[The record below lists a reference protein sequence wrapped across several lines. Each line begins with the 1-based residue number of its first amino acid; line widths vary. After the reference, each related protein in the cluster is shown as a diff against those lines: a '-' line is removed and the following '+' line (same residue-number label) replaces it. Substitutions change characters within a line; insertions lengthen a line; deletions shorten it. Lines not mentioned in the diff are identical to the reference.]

1 MNTIFRCTSFIVGV
15 TTLFL
20 IQPAIAG
27 DIRDGQELEPLN
39 SELRVSERAEA
50 RRNTAAHITQSP
62 SMFVSFG
69 QKPMVRPIEKPARL
83 AQADLTSEVKVRA
96 RLNFLW
102 RPETRSAIVD
112 MSTGCLSTSTR
123 GLRDTFSFTVDNPAK
138 KLTIDGDFWHARG
151 FHIGSADCMG
161 ATTRRLRIDGLV
173 PGTYKIVRHGRI
185 VWTLELADRAVN
197 KRH

>member
-1 MNTIFRCTSFIVGV
+1 MITISRCTSFVVGV
-15 TTLFL
+15 TTLLL
-20 IQPAIAG
+20 IQPAIAT
-27 DIRDGQELEPLN
+27 DIRDGQGLEPPN
-39 SELRVSERAEA
+39 SELRVPERAKAMRNAAA
-50 RRNTAAHITQSP
+50 RTTQSP

-69 QKPMVRPIEKPARL
+69 QKPMPRPIEKTARF
-83 AQADLTSEVKVRA
+83 AQADLPSDVKVRA
-96 RLNFLW
+96 GLSFLW

-151 FHIGSADCMG
+151 FRIGSADCMG
-161 ATTRRLRIDGLV
+161 ATTRRLQIDGLV
-173 PGTYKIVRHGRI
+173 PGTYEIVRNGRI
-185 VWTLELADRAVN
+185 VWTLVLADRAVS